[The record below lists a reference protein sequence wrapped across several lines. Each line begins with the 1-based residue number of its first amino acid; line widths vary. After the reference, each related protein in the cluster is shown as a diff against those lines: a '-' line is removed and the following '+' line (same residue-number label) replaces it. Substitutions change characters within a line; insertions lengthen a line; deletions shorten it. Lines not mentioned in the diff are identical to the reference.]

1 MSFVTTSTWI
11 KIKKQLEAD
20 RKDLVEQLIQPLA
33 EKQTDLLRGKIQ
45 QLDDILDGYPTRLT
59 QTESDT

>member
-1 MSFVTTSTWI
+1 MSFATTSTWI
-11 KIKKQLEAD
+11 RIKKQLEED

>member
-59 QTESDT
+59 QTESGT

>member
-20 RKDLVEQLIQPLA
+20 RKDLVDQLIQSNI
-33 EKQTDLLRGKIQ
+33 EKEADKLRGKIQ
-45 QLDDILDGYPTRLT
+45 QIDDILEGYPARLT